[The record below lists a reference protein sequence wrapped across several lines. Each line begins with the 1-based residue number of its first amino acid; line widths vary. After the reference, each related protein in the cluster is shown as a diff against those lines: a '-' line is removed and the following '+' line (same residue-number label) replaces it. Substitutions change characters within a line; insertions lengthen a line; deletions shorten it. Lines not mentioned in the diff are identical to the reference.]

1 MLEIDDKA
9 CNFHWFINIA
19 RIIAIIIFYFN
30 SKHFFNTN
38 IKIDI
43 KFPHDQDKKKNL
55 WDEIKMLTHDWER
68 ERNYVIKM

>member
-1 MLEIDDKA
+1 MMSKHACKMLEIDDKA

-43 KFPHDQDKKKNL
+43 KFPHDEDKKK
-55 WDEIKMLTHDWER
+55 EPVG
-68 ERNYVIKM
+68 RN